1 MKRNYQSYLL
11 LIFFILFNSTHALN
25 SFVHTLNVAYSSLT
39 ACNLLLTA
47 TGLAGIYVTSS
58 CILAKKHEQ
67 KDAAKKQKYW
77 PATAGGVTT
86 IASLLILIFKQNLI
100 EYFGILADQ
109 H

>member
-11 LIFFILFNSTHALN
+11 LIFFVLFSSTHALN
-25 SFVHTLNVAYSSLT
+25 SFGYTLNFAYSSLT

-47 TGLAGIYVTSS
+47 TGLAGIYVTCS
-58 CILAKKHEQ
+58 CILTKEHEQ

-77 PATAGGVTT
+77 STIAGGVTT
-86 IASLLILIFKQNLI
+86 ITSLLILIFKQNLI
-100 EYFGILADQ
+100 EHFRILADQ